1 MASASDATEEPPSPC
16 GSATRLEVEKLEG
29 NDVVD
34 PVLLDVTEPNQHEN
48 EGSDGIVKKV

>member
-1 MASASDATEEPPSPC
+1 MASASDAPEEPPSSC